1 MPFEFV
7 DRVPSK
13 LGRVKITPENGGTPY
28 YAVVERADEPAVAGT
43 PLSAANLNAAQE
55 SLIFRNDNSVSTWRS
70 VYVAPNGND
79 NNSGLSSSPMKTI
92 KGAIR
97 KYAKWHKYLDVYL
110 QDGTYNED
118 IGQVALDMCSLTIR
132 GASENKDAVIVN
144 MATILEC
151 HLNFFR
157 LVNLTL
163 NMTADATRAVTVN
176 AGFFFANNVRFNLPT
191 TSSANCV
198 NIYNGA
204 SAMLTDC
211 VINPG
216 TGAAIYASQGLE
228 IRAIDCT
235 SERTV
240 VRGFWAAN
248 GSVIIYTPTLNATT
262 MTYESPG
269 GKCILLSA
277 EPGSVE
283 GIMGSNYGR
292 YRTFDGLLIQWGTFA
307 VTPTTANTAFNY
319 ILTFPIPYVENPI
332 VLATPVLIDPETCSV
347 GVYRGTQVNL
357 KEQIQIFLTRKTAV
371 STTINWIAIGKGAVE
386 S

>member
-1 MPFEFV
+1 MPFTFV

-13 LGRVKITPENGGTPY
+13 PGRVKITPENGGTPY
-28 YAVVERADEPAVAGT
+28 YAIMERADEPSTAGS

-55 SLIFRNDNSVSTWRS
+55 SLIFRNTDSVSTWRS

-79 NNSGLSSSPMKTI
+79 NNSGTEASPMKTI

-110 QDGTYNED
+110 KDGTYTED
-118 IGQVALDMCSLTIR
+118 IGQVALDLCSLTIR
-132 GASENKDAVIVN
+132 GASENKDAVIIN
-144 MATILEC
+144 SASILEC

-163 NMTADATRAVTVN
+163 NMTADATRVITVN
-176 AGFFFANNVRFNLPT
+176 AGFFFASNIRVNMPT
-191 TSSANCV
+191 TSTANCI
-198 NIYNGA
+198 NAYNGA
-204 SAMLTDC
+204 SAMLADC
-211 VINPG
+211 VLNPG
-216 TGAAIYASQGLE
+216 TGAAVYASQCFE
-228 IRAIDCT
+228 IRAIGCT
-235 SERTV
+235 SERKL

-248 GSVIIYTPTLNATT
+248 GAVIIYTPTLNATT

-269 GKCILLSA
+269 GKCIPLTA

-307 VTPTTANTAFNY
+307 TTPTAANTAFNY
-319 ILTFPIPYVENPI
+319 ILTFPIPYTENPI
-332 VLATPVLIDPETCSV
+332 VLATPNLIDPETCSV
-347 GVYRGTQVNL
+347 SVYRGTQVNL
-357 KEQIQIFLTRKTAV
+357 KEQIQIFITRKTAV

-386 S
+386 T